1 MYHILL
7 TVHQLTD
14 IYIVFIFGIVNNAVM
29 NIFVQVFVSVHVFID
44 FGCISMSGIMLTPC
58 LIL

>member
-58 LIL
+58 LTL